1 MAQADI
7 TINGIDESDDDMVID
22 DVVLLNNVNNG
33 GETTFFWQIVDQP
46 PGPDDVLSSTNT
58 QASSFTP
65 QKEGTYLIQLT
76 VNTTLVDR
84 KIVGIRQI
92 KSGIRI
98 PAAQE
103 TVQAGTRGWAQSAG
117 ILLQLLDDRAAD
129 SGLFIAP
136 VATAAPP
143 LSVGQVCR
151 AVSTEV
157 LKAGLPGQEFIT
169 GWSGTNA
176 TIGTNIDQQLA
187 VAISALDGSAPPFA
201 PGEMVIFRLYGP
213 YDGLTGA
220 PASGDSVF
228 VSNTGFISTVP
239 GTVPRK
245 IGNVTRSSAGTYD
258 VWVDGSGGPDGAVL
272 TLLPP
277 VNVDKSPAVIGAGLT
292 AARFD
297 HKHDI
302 NTAVVGS
309 ITIGAVAAE
318 GVATTLARSD
328 HTHGF
333 ASPAVPVNV
342 DKSAASAGVAATVAR
357 SDHKHDI
364 TTATPGGILVGDVAA
379 EGVATFLTRSDHK
392 HSLAAPAAP
401 VNVDKSAASAGVST
415 NVARQDHK
423 HDISTATPVSV
434 SNINTE
440 GVASTLARSD
450 HTHLGMFLQTVFAEI
465 TVDTTTLSSTFVSL
479 LSQVITTQTGTNL
492 LIYLTSGVS
501 NNTNDRDVFFRVQV
515 DGVTKRGVGVECH
528 ANGEAVSAAMVLKVT
543 GLLAGAHTVLV
554 QWRASTGGANTAQIR
569 PVTAPDAEHFSLL
582 LEEVTV

>member
-76 VNTTLVDR
+76 VNGTLVDR
-84 KIVGIRQI
+84 KIAGIRQI
-92 KSGIRI
+92 KSRIRI

-103 TVQAGTRGWAQSAG
+103 TVQDGPRGWANPGG

-136 VATAAPP
+136 VATAAPS
-143 LSVGQVCR
+143 LAVGQVCR
-151 AVSTEV
+151 AVSTET
-157 LKAGLPGQEFIT
+157 LKPGLPGQEFIT

-213 YDGLTGA
+213 YDGLTGS
-220 PASGDSVF
+220 PASGDSVY
-228 VSNTGFISTVP
+228 VSDLGFISTVP

-277 VNVDKSPAVIGAGLT
+277 VNVTKSAAAVGAGAS
-292 AARFD
+292 AARYD

-302 NTAVVGS
+302 STAAPIITS
-309 ITIGAVAAE
+309 IGDVTAE
-318 GVATTLARSD
+318 GVATTIARSD
-328 HTHGF
+328 HVHGLTAPGAPVNVTKAAAAAGVATTVARSDHKHDVST
-333 ASPAVPVNV
+333 ASPGTINVGDAPAEGVSTFLARADHVHGLTAPVAPVNV
-342 DKSAASAGVAATVAR
+342 DKSAASAGVATTGTR
-357 SDHKHDI
+357 SDHKHDVNTGVPVAI
-364 TTATPGGILVGDVAA
+364 GTANA
-379 EGVATFLTRSDHK
+379 
-392 HSLAAPAAP
+392 
-401 VNVDKSAASAGVST
+401 
-415 NVARQDHK
+415 
-423 HDISTATPVSV
+423 
-434 SNINTE
+434 E
-440 GVASTLARSD
+440 GVASTLTRSD
-450 HTHLGMFLQTVFAEI
+450 HVHKGMYLQTVFAQI
-465 TVDTTTLSSTFVSL
+465 TVDTTTASAVSVTL
-479 LSQVITTQTGTNL
+479 LSQAITIQAGSN
-492 LIYLTSGVS
+492 IIIRLTLGAS
-501 NNTNDRDVFFRVQV
+501 NSNSNQSLFFRVQV
-515 DGVTKRGVGVECH
+515 DGVTQRGVGITSSG
-528 ANGEAVSAAMVLKVT
+528 ANSPSSGALTLLVT
-543 GLLAGAHTVLV
+543 GLAAGARTVTV
-554 QWRASTGGANTAQIR
+554 QWRVSANTGQIR
-569 PVTAPDAEHFSLL
+569 PVTVPDAEAATLMIQ
-582 LEEVTV
+582 EVTV